1 MKTLLLICFLA
12 VAQLSWSQTF
22 ELTDGQ
28 SMCMLGK
35 GKGQDATINPY
46 QDLDYSFAIIENI
59 GTKDFNIRIKRGTFS
74 NQKAITRQILIQPSE
89 TFKIKLLEGSELY
102 FDALTLDPSMA
113 KIYYSKD

>member
-1 MKTLLLICFLA
+1 MKTLLLVCFLA
-12 VAQLSWSQTF
+12 VAQCGLSQTF

-59 GTKDFNIRIKRGTFS
+59 GAEDFNIRVKRSAFS
-74 NQKAITRQILIQPSE
+74 DQRAIVRQTLIQPNE
-89 TFKIKLLEGSELY
+89 TFKIKLLKGSELY
-102 FDALTLDPSMA
+102 FDALTLDPSKA
-113 KIYYSKD
+113 RIYYSKD